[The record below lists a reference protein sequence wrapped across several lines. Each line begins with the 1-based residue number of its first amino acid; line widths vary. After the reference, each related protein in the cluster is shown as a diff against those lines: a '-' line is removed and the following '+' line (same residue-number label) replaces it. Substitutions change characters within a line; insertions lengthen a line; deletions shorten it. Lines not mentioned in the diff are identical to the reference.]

1 MSGENYTIQ
10 NMRMYALKRSV
21 DEPGDVNVAD
31 LVVRK
36 MPWTFDTS
44 VPFQWQPANPLVGMF
59 GNVFTFFA
67 VPFEQYIMSA
77 LREAKDRVTNPA
89 VAGEMEAF
97 VRQEGQHS
105 WAHRKHMNTLIKQ
118 YPGLKD
124 TQREVSELFDKL
136 LATRSTEFHVSY
148 IANIEATFTPLFK
161 VFLDHRD
168 SIFGG
173 GDPRVASLILWH
185 FVEEIEHRSSGLIIC
200 EHLTGSRWTRTKYA
214 LATAKHVLAVVEA
227 IADGF
232 DCHVPEAERGM
243 SARKA
248 MMSDM
253 AFGELKARLRS
264 RIAGAARKTWPPR
277 AFHDVPSRELVSMVG
292 RLITSQAP
300 YHNPADQPLPKWAAV
315 WMEEYER
322 GVDMTTFFNQPA
334 KSALS

>member
-1 MSGENYTIQ
+1 MNGKSYTIQ
-10 NMRMYALKRSV
+10 TIKVYALKRSV
-21 DEPGDVNVAD
+21 DEPGDVTVTD

-36 MPWTFDTS
+36 IPWTFDTL

-77 LREAKDRVTNPA
+77 LRDAKDRIVDPV
-89 VAGEMEAF
+89 VAEESDAF

-118 YPGLKD
+118 YPGLKE
-124 TQREVSELFDKL
+124 TQREVSDLFDKL
-136 LATRSTEFHVSY
+136 LATRSIEFHVSY

-161 VFLDHRD
+161 IFLDHRD

-173 GDPRVASLILWH
+173 GDPRIASLILWH
-185 FVEEIEHRSSGLIIC
+185 FVEEIEHRSSGLMIC
-200 EHLTGSRWTRTKYA
+200 EHLTPSRWTRTKYA

-232 DCHVPEAERGM
+232 DRHVPEAERGM
-243 SARKA
+243 SARRA

-253 AFGELKARLRS
+253 AFGEVKARLRP
-264 RIAGAARKTWPPR
+264 RFLGPARNTWPPR
-277 AFHDVPSRELVSMVG
+277 AFRDVPSRELVPMVG

-300 YHNPADQPLPKWAAV
+300 YHNPADQPLPAWAAV
-315 WMEEYER
+315 WMREYER

-334 KSALS
+334 QFALS